1 MLACPPVCPLHS
13 PVITQEQTERK
24 VAGERVRDL
33 RGWGRGDWSR
43 IKGYPP
49 RDFMFVIPSHL
60 GGRRLRRRRR
70 SRKLPHFDVRPTV
83 FRRGGGNECYGGG
96 RESDR
101 WRIGHRRLRRRRTGC
116 GPDGRWMAD
125 GQTQREKNFR
135 FMTCYRW
142 NRYRVLWGWLLQQPE
157 GRTKTM
163 RCHLEPLLLEN
174 K

>member
-1 MLACPPVCPLHS
+1 MPSCLSSSTPRYYPRANR
-13 PVITQEQTERK
+13 TQGSWRASERL
-24 VAGERVRDL
+24 L
-33 RGWGRGDWSR
+33 RGWGRRDWSR
-43 IKGYPP
+43 IKSSLA
-49 RDFMFVIPSHL
+49 ISCLSSHL
-60 GGRRLRRRRR
+60 ISEDG
-70 SRKLPHFDVRPTV
+70 DC
-83 FRRGGGNECYGGG
+83 GGGGVRGNCRTSMFARPFSDAAVAMSVMAADDG
-96 RESDR
+96 RASDR
-101 WRIGHRRLRRRRTGC
+101 WRIGHRRRRRTGC